1 MTIKDVIDQY
11 FENGE
16 IDQDVCDTEID
27 VAVALCYTLGDEND
41 SYEKLLKLLVENVVV
56 ERYLSNDTYMV
67 CDFSGYF
74 RIYREKLIPWANKYL
89 NREFDD
95 DEVEYDMAQAIE
107 GLIAGY
113 FSESAY
119 SDLIKI
125 LK

>member
-41 SYEKLLKLLVENVVV
+41 AYEKLLKLLVENVVV

-89 NREFDD
+89 NREFND

-113 FSESAY
+113 FSETAY

>member
-1 MTIKDVIDQY
+1 MTIKEVIDQY

-41 SYEKLLKLLVENVVV
+41 SYEKLLKLLVENVIV

>member
-56 ERYLSNDTYMV
+56 ERYLANDTYMV

>member
-41 SYEKLLKLLVENVVV
+41 AYEKLLKLLVENVVV
-56 ERYLSNDTYMV
+56 ERYLQNDTYMV

-89 NREFDD
+89 NREFED

-113 FSESAY
+113 FSETAY

>member
-41 SYEKLLKLLVENVVV
+41 AYEKLLKLLVENVVV

-113 FSESAY
+113 FSETAY

>member
-113 FSESAY
+113 FSETAY

>member
-1 MTIKDVIDQY
+1 MTIKDVMEQY
-11 FENGE
+11 FDGE

>member
-56 ERYLSNDTYMV
+56 ERYLSNDTYMI

>member
-1 MTIKDVIDQY
+1 MTIKDVINQY

-41 SYEKLLKLLVENVVV
+41 AYEKLLKLLVENVVV
-56 ERYLSNDTYMV
+56 ERYLPNDTYMV

-113 FSESAY
+113 FSETAY

>member
-41 SYEKLLKLLVENVVV
+41 AYEKLLKLLVENVVV

>member
-1 MTIKDVIDQY
+1 MTIKDVINQY

-41 SYEKLLKLLVENVVV
+41 AYEKLLKLLVENVVV
-56 ERYLSNDTYMV
+56 ERYLSNDTYME

-95 DEVEYDMAQAIE
+95 NEVEYDMAQAIE

>member
-1 MTIKDVIDQY
+1 
-11 FENGE
+11 
-16 IDQDVCDTEID
+16 
-27 VAVALCYTLGDEND
+27 
-41 SYEKLLKLLVENVVV
+41 
-56 ERYLSNDTYMV
+56 MV

-74 RIYREKLIPWANKYL
+74 RIYREKLIPWVNKYL

>member
-11 FENGE
+11 FKNGE

-56 ERYLSNDTYMV
+56 ERYLSNDTYMI

-74 RIYREKLIPWANKYL
+74 RIYREKLIPWVNKYL